1 LNNTDDVLPYI
12 DAHKM
17 LLKSMNPHEN
27 EKWLLTE
34 HNKTFLKW
42 FKDKFGQEDS
52 DIEELKWLT
61 QGPNF
66 DVITWIG
73 YDINMM
79 SFCTK
84 IEDEKKYYAE

>member
-1 LNNTDDVLPYI
+1 
-12 DAHKM
+12 
-17 LLKSMNPHEN
+17 MNPCAN
-27 EKWLLTE
+27 DKCLLTE

-42 FKDKFGQEDS
+42 LKAKIGPEDC
-52 DIEELKWLT
+52 DNEELKWLT

-79 SFCTK
+79 PFLYK
-84 IEDEKKYYAE
+84 D